1 MKTSTRLLISA
12 YKEKYRIQKEK
23 DEKQLE
29 LLAVRHR
36 MTGLS
41 KSGTELTPEQENSSK
56 PMPTTVSP
64 THDDQKFLG
73 LMERADEL
81 EREIDFLELALRQTL
96 KIDRLDLR
104 DQQMMHELYHGHR
117 PVADVAHD
125 FGFEKKAMYRH
136 LYGALDAI
144 T

>member
-81 EREIDFLELALRQTL
+81 EREIYFLELALRQTL

-104 DQQMMHELYHGHR
+104 DQQMMHELYHGHKSTEA
-117 PVADVAHD
+117 VADD
-125 FGFEKKAMYRH
+125 YGYTRKGLYKH
-136 LYGALDAI
+136 LYAVLDSLA
-144 T
+144 